1 MNRSIIIIVIAF
13 ILNGCTQAQNT
24 QQIKESRKL
33 SAAEFAQEISKTED
47 AVIVDVRT
55 PGEFEKGHLTNA
67 LNIDWSGSE
76 FDKQVATLDKTKPV
90 FIYCLSGSR
99 SAGAADRMRKEGFE
113 NIIELPGG
121 MMDWRANNLPE
132 AAAKTRGA
140 GMSLAQYEALVN
152 SDKLVLVD
160 FYADWCAPCKKMKPY
175 LEKIAVEMADKVTLV
190 RVDADENT
198 ELCKTLKVSALPVL
212 KLYKGNKIVWEN
224 QGFIDEQSVRAQ
236 LK

>member
-1 MNRSIIIIVIAF
+1 MNKSIIIIVIAL

-24 QQIKESRKL
+24 QQTKESRKL
-33 SAAEFAQEISKTED
+33 SATEFAQEISKTED

-76 FDKQVATLDKTKPV
+76 FDNQVSTLDKTKPV

-140 GMSLAQYEALVN
+140 GMSLAQYDSLVN
-152 SDKLVLVD
+152 SEKLVLVD

-190 RVDADENT
+190 RVDADENA
-198 ELCKTLKVSALPVL
+198 ELCKILKVSALPVL
-212 KLYKGNKIVWEN
+212 KLYKGNKLIWEN

>member
-1 MNRSIIIIVIAF
+1 MNKSIVIVVMAF

-24 QQIKESRKL
+24 QQTKESRKL
-33 SAAEFAQEISKTED
+33 SATAFAQEINKTED

-55 PGEFEKGHLTNA
+55 PGEFAKGHLTNA
-67 LNIDWSGSE
+67 LNIDWSSSE

-140 GMSLAQYEALVN
+140 GMSLAQYEASVN

-175 LEKIAVEMADKVTLV
+175 LEKIAVEMADKVILL
-190 RVDADENT
+190 RIDADENA
-198 ELCKTLKVSALPVL
+198 ELCKELKVTALPVL
-212 KLYKGNKIVWEN
+212 KLYKDNKLIWEN
-224 QGFIDEQSVRAQ
+224 EGFIDEQVVRKQ
-236 LK
+236 LN